1 MVIEVELLGSVVDVN
16 NSWSVWINS
25 NTSSRA
31 KWIVQSETLIDL
43 ERNKIR
49 KKIEISL
56 ESKAL

>member
-16 NSWSVWINS
+16 NSWSVCINS
-25 NTSSRA
+25 NTSARA